1 MRPFLQKK
9 DYKMTTKQTK
19 MVKPADADVKWY
31 LIDATDVVLGRLAS
45 QIAMILRGKNK
56 ACFTPNQDCGDYV
69 IVINAEKIA
78 FTGKKDTQKAYFHHT
93 GFIGGIKKIL
103 LKHQLEKHPERVLTD
118 AVACMIARNK
128 LGRQQMKKLRVFA
141 GSEHPHTA
149 QNPIVLDIAGKNRK
163 NKRGA

>member
-1 MRPFLQKK
+1 
-9 DYKMTTKQTK
+9 MTTKQTK
-19 MVKPADADVKWY
+19 MVKPADANIKWY

-45 QIAMILRGKNK
+45 QIATILRGKNK

-78 FTGKKDTQKAYFHHT
+78 FTGKKDVQKSYFHHT
-93 GFIGGIKKIL
+93 GFISGIKEIL
-103 LKHQLEKHPERVLTD
+103 LKHQLEKHPERVLMD
-118 AVACMIARNK
+118 AVSCMIARNK
-128 LGRQQMKKLRVFA
+128 LGRQQMTKLRIFKGA
-141 GSEHPHTA
+141 EHPHAA

>member
-1 MRPFLQKK
+1 
-9 DYKMTTKQTK
+9 MTTKQTK

-78 FTGKKDTQKAYFHHT
+78 FTGKKDVQKAYFHHT
-93 GFIGGIKKIL
+93 GFISGIKKII
-103 LKHQLEKHPERVLTD
+103 LKHQLEKHPERVLMD
-118 AVACMIARNK
+118 AVSCMIARNK
-128 LGRQQMKKLRVFA
+128 LGRKQMTKLRIFKGA
-141 GSEHPHTA
+141 EHPHAA